1 MNASIRFISGGRKGS
16 QVVIEAGRTLRLGR
30 EPDCELRL
38 DEPNVSRYHA
48 SLRVDADALVVENLG
63 STNGISVNG
72 VRRDRAE
79 LRLWDVVVVGGSAF
93 RVEALAVAAPVAAA
107 PELAHGASYRELLQ
121 CLLAMQRILG
131 EDAERMVERSLETL
145 FLALPATRLSLF
157 TVSDSGEPVQGFTT
171 TRSGS
176 LTAHMSHAFARKVLA
191 AGRAILLSEQDA
203 PAGDWGQTLQE
214 QHVRTILGVPVSL
227 AGRPVAVLLC
237 DNLEQPGELDQHHVP
252 ILEFTGK
259 ALEHVFQRDELRRL
273 EAKQAATDHEQV
285 AAKRVQAQ
293 IFTKD
298 PHAIAG
304 PGRWTALYQP
314 ALDLGG
320 DFYDFNADAD
330 GLTWVVADVSGKGVP
345 AALVVSMLKAFCKTL
360 YPQRLA
366 PARFLLALNTLFA
379 DELPTS
385 MFFTAVVA
393 RIETDTLTWCSIGH
407 PPGILLRTDGSTEEL
422 DTSPGMLGV
431 WADQFLLTHVGEHR
445 KAIAAGDRL
454 CLYTD
459 GLVEAMD
466 PDSALFGVGGLRH
479 ALAATRGQTLGRA
492 LSDVIDAVG
501 RHRRGRPLEDDITI
515 VLGDR

>member
-1 MNASIRFISGGRKGS
+1 MNAAIRFISGGRTGG
-16 QVVIEAGRTLRLGR
+16 VVAVDPARTLRLGR

-48 SLRVDADALVVENLG
+48 SLRLDGEALVVENLG
-63 STNGISVNG
+63 STNGIYVNG
-72 VRRDRAE
+72 LRRERAE

-93 RVEALAVAAPVAAA
+93 RVEILTPTPTPPAA

-157 TVSDSGEPVQGFTT
+157 TVGDDGDPVQGFTT
-171 TRSGS
+171 TRSGA

-191 AGRAILLSEQDA
+191 AGRAILLSEQEA

-214 QHVRTILGVPVSL
+214 QHVRTILGVPVTL
-227 AGRPVAVLLC
+227 ADKPVAVLLC
-237 DNLEQPGELDQHHVP
+237 DNLEQPGELDQRHVP

-273 EAKQAATDHEQV
+273 ETKQAATDREQV

-298 PHAIAG
+298 PHAIVG
-304 PGRWTALYQP
+304 PGTWTALYQP

-320 DFYDFNADAD
+320 DFYDFSADDA

-366 PARFLLALNTLFA
+366 PERFLLALNALFT

-385 MFFTAVVA
+385 MFFTAMVA
-393 RIETDTLTWCSIGH
+393 RAEGATLRWANVGH
-407 PPGILLRTDGSTEEL
+407 PPGILLRGEDIVFGTVVMALSVL
-422 DTSPGMLGV
+422 P
-431 WADQFLLTHVGEHR
+431 LL
-445 KAIAAGDRL
+445 
-454 CLYTD
+454 
-459 GLVEAMD
+459 
-466 PDSALFGVGGLRH
+466 H
-479 ALAATRGQTLGRA
+479 ALLAG
-492 LSDVIDAVG
+492 IVG
-501 RHRRGRPLEDDITI
+501 RRGPS
-515 VLGDR
+515 